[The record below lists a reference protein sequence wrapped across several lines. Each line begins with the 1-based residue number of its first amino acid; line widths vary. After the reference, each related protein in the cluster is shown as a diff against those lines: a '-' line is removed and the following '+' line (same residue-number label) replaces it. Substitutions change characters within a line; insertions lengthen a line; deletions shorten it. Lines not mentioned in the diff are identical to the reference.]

1 MIVTE
6 KLEIIPLNS
15 FQLHLFIKQDPLLK
29 EALRLHEMQHT
40 FSKEL
45 LEKLEHCIIPKT
57 ASPQYNTA
65 FICLWIVVLKKTR
78 AVIGDI
84 CFKGEPN
91 DKGEIEIGYETYLPY
106 RRQGYMTEAV
116 GGMVHIIDLNSIFI
130 LVSEE
135 NHQNKIND
143 YIPFFYFSHQP
154 YQQVFPANIKRPG
167 HYRYAGYEY
176 LGVWWFQKQ

>member
-116 GGMVHIIDLNSIFI
+116 GVILQWAMKEKAVKSIFAEAESSNLGSLKI
-130 LVSEE
+130 LEKNNFMPLHEKRGRISFRLKLPKKLTDM
-135 NHQNKIND
+135 N
-143 YIPFFYFSHQP
+143 
-154 YQQVFPANIKRPG
+154 FPITTTS
-167 HYRYAGYEY
+167 
-176 LGVWWFQKQ
+176 